1 MIEERYYPA
10 GREYLLNLI
19 SDIIELQN
27 GKHVESDTAKGHV
40 AFSVRMYGFRHP
52 YRFAISEEGALCRVR
67 METDGAAESDEH
79 RLYQMFALLESLM
92 VSPARVQSEAG
103 KKL

>member
-1 MIEERYYPA
+1 MIEERCYPA

-67 METDGAAESDEH
+67 METDGVAEKDRH

-92 VSPARVQSEAG
+92 VAPFQEHIGAG
-103 KKL
+103 KKQ